1 MTGNSVSIQLDMS
14 RNSHGPI
21 FLNDSCVAGTVVVD
35 SCNSAQFDSVR
46 VILEGLLYVLAC
58 LLQPSLGALGFS
70 PAASDLGDDQGTVR
84 FPFQFTIPSHI
95 LIPKGG
101 GASAIEMVHP
111 LPPSLCIDAGSV
123 VPPSI
128 ERNNFRG
135 DCRITYTLHAY
146 LMCDGRPT
154 TGTFRHVMLFPTQEP
169 QPPSCTSDF
178 PGDYILSRSAVLRT
192 GMLFRRRGLLSVETR
207 EPAPLEMSR
216 GKSGASTTV
225 NLTLRFRESR
235 EIRSA
240 CGSMPP
246 ATPAFGVVSLKLK
259 QTTFISVEPQ
269 RRLPA
274 TRDLLTSTVMV
285 KDTNIINEQSRK
297 MKFSPWVRSR
307 WKEEHQAQCAAQE
320 RQAWETKV
328 TLVFT
333 YSDDKRPVPT
343 FSSALVSRRYSV
355 RIALHMEGVYH
366 RALELEVPLQII
378 YRGHGQVP
386 LPNEGELG
394 SSEPALSDETLMLP
408 GESRSDTAT
417 PDDEQAPDYVR

>member
-1 MTGNSVSIQLDMS
+1 
-14 RNSHGPI
+14 
-21 FLNDSCVAGTVVVD
+21 
-35 SCNSAQFDSVR
+35 
-46 VILEGLLYVLAC
+46 
-58 LLQPSLGALGFS
+58 
-70 PAASDLGDDQGTVR
+70 
-84 FPFQFTIPSHI
+84 
-95 LIPKGG
+95 
-101 GASAIEMVHP
+101 MVHP

-123 VPPSI
+123 APLSI

-154 TGTFRHVMLFPTQEP
+154 TATFRHVMLFPTQEP

-285 KDTNIINEQSRK
+285 KDTKIIHEQSRK
-297 MKFSPWVRSR
+297 MKFSPWMKWFADNSLFHCFRTMT
-307 WKEEHQAQCAAQE
+307 AQE
-320 RQAWETKV
+320 RRAWETKV

-394 SSEPALSDETLMLP
+394 NLEPALSDETLMLP
-408 GESRSDTAT
+408 GESRFDTSTSDN
-417 PDDEQAPDYVR
+417 EQAPDYVR